1 MTRTQGFTLV
11 ELMVVVLIIGILF
24 GFAMPSYERSVLRAH
39 RADAQGILLDIS
51 SREERFLAQ
60 NNSYT
65 LLISPANGLNLGTT
79 TSSEGYYNLSV
90 AAGGTGSIATSY
102 LVTATATGG
111 QTSDTDCTTITYSSA
126 GVKSGTT
133 GDCW

>member
-1 MTRTQGFTLV
+1 MAKTQGFTLV

-51 SREERFLAQ
+51 AREERFLSQ

-65 LLISPANGLNLGTT
+65 TNISAATGLNLGST
-79 TSSEGYYNLSV
+79 TSSEGYYNLAV
-90 AAGGTGSIATSY
+90 AAGGTGNIATSY

-111 QTSDTDCTTITYSSA
+111 QTGDTDCTTITYSSA

-133 GDCW
+133 GNCW

>member
-1 MTRTQGFTLV
+1 MI
-11 ELMVVVLIIGILF
+11 ELLIVVAIIGILF
-24 GFAMPSYERSVLRAH
+24 SIALPSYQASVLRAH

-51 SREERFLAQ
+51 AREERFLAQ

-65 LLISPANGLNLGTT
+65 TLISPANGLGLGTT
-79 TSSEGYYNLSV
+79 TSDEGYYNLTV
-90 AAGGTGSIATSY
+90 GAGGTGSILTSY

-111 QTSDTDCTTITYSSA
+111 QTSDTDCLTITYSSA
-126 GVKSGTT
+126 GVKGGTT

>member
-1 MTRTQGFTLV
+1 MRTWKK
-11 ELMVVVLIIGILF
+11 
-24 GFAMPSYERSVLRAH
+24 
-39 RADAQGILLDIS
+39 ADK
-51 SREERFLAQ
+51 
-60 NNSYT
+60 
-65 LLISPANGLNLGTT
+65 ISPANGLNLGTT
-79 TSSEGYYNLSV
+79 TSSEGYYNLAV
-90 AAGGTGSIATSY
+90 APGGTGTIATSY

>member
-1 MTRTQGFTLV
+1 MTGTRGFTLI
-11 ELMVVVLIIGILF
+11 EMMIVVVIIGLLF
-24 GFAMPSYERSVLRAH
+24 GIAIPSYQSSVLQAR

-51 SREERFLAQ
+51 AREERFLAQ
-60 NNSYT
+60 NNTYT
-65 LLISPANGLNLGTT
+65 TELSAATGLGIGTT

-90 AAGGTGSIATSY
+90 AAGACGTIANCY

-111 QTSDTDCTTITYSSA
+111 QTTDTDCLTITYSST
-126 GVKSGTT
+126 GVRSGTT

>member
-1 MTRTQGFTLV
+1 MIAV
-11 ELMVVVLIIGILF
+11 AVVGILF
-24 GFAMPSYERSVLRAH
+24 AFAMPSYERSVLRAH

-51 SREERFLAQ
+51 AREERFMAQ
-60 NNSYT
+60 NNTYT
-65 LLISPANGLNLGTT
+65 TNISAATGLNLGTT

-90 AAGGTGSIATSY
+90 AACLGGTIANCY

-111 QTSDTDCTTITYSSA
+111 QTSDTDCATITYSSA